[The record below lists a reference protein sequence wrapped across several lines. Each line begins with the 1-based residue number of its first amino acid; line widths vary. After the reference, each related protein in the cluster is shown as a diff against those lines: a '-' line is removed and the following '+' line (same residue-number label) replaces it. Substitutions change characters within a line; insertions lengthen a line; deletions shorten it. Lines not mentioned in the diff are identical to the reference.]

1 VQPELC
7 TPFHFELDLRNL
19 CFMEAHSAWQL
30 ISAAAALPED
40 SRVTIRC
47 GPLLEVV
54 VRGLGS
60 GAVPQP
66 ILEVERQHP

>member
-1 VQPELC
+1 
-7 TPFHFELDLRNL
+7 
-19 CFMEAHSAWQL
+19 MEAHSAWQL